1 MIDHLGL
8 RVSDL
13 ARSRR
18 FYDAALAPLGATLIM
33 EIRPEESGGYH
44 GVGYGRAGKPS
55 FWLST
60 DLRRSADE
68 SRGLDQAHIAFT
80 ADDRAAVDAFH
91 AAALAQGGRDNG
103 PPGVR
108 AHYHPHY
115 YAAFVIDPDGI
126 NVEAVCHAAVP

>member
-8 RVSDL
+8 RVGDL

-18 FYDAALAPLGATLIM
+18 FYEAALGPLGATLIV
-33 EIRPEESGGYH
+33 EVRPEDSGGYH
-44 GVGYGRAGKPS
+44 GLGYGRAGKPS

-60 DLRRSADE
+60 DLRVPADDGQ
-68 SRGLDQAHIAFT
+68 GLDRAHIAFT
-80 ADDRAAVDAFH
+80 AQDRAAVDAFH

-103 PPGVR
+103 PPSVR

-115 YAAFVIDPDGI
+115 YAAFVIDPDGV
-126 NVEAVCHAAVP
+126 NVEAVCQATHP